1 MNQKEV
7 YLHKD
12 RIIKGITKDGYFKVS
27 VVKTTEVV
35 REAKKRHHLSLL
47 NTVILGRA
55 LTGIM
60 LLASEL
66 KGEERVQLRVDGDG
80 PIGMLVTEANSI
92 GEIRG
97 YVENPDA
104 ELEYSA
110 DTNLGDGLG
119 NGTLSFS
126 KILYNEAKPITG
138 IVDIIDG
145 NLNSDIVHYLM
156 QSEQIPSAISLDVQ
170 IDDKGD
176 VLEAGGILIQALPDS
191 PREKIVQLENNLI
204 NMKPVGLLLSLD
216 SYIDDIM
223 AMTMTPYEVKE
234 LQRYPVHFYCRCSK
248 DRFKDALSMMT
259 YDDLKEIGNEGQELV
274 CHYCNE
280 HYYFSRDEIEDIIQ
294 SAKIKLN

>member
-1 MNQKEV
+1 MNQKES
-7 YLHKD
+7 YLRKD
-12 RIIKGITKDGYFKVS
+12 RIVKGITKDGYFKVS
-27 VVKTTEVV
+27 VVKTTDVV
-35 REAKKRHHLSLL
+35 GEAKHRHHLSLL

-55 LTGIM
+55 LTGVM

-97 YVENPDA
+97 YVQNPDA
-104 ELEYSA
+104 ELEYTTE
-110 DTNLGDGLG
+110 TNLGDGLG

-145 NLNSDIVHYLM
+145 NLNTDIVHYLM
-156 QSEQIPSAISLDVQ
+156 QSEQIASAISLDVK
-170 IDDKGD
+170 IDAKGD

-191 PREKIVQLENNLI
+191 PRDKIIQLENNLK
-204 NMKPVGLLLSLD
+204 NMDKVGQLLAD
-216 SYIDDIM
+216 GKYIDDIM
-223 AMTMTPYEVKE
+223 TLTMIPYELKE

-248 DRFKDALSMMT
+248 DRFKDALAMMS

-280 HYYFSRDEIEDIIQ
+280 HYYFSREEIDEIIQ
-294 SAKIKLN
+294 YAKIKLN